1 LSRAPF
7 GPITAD
13 MSHDA
18 SPEELARRIVDLE
31 VGAAFQ
37 TRTIE
42 ALDAVVREFAARVE
56 SLERTVAELAAGN
69 RAPLGDP
76 QDEPPSWV

>member
-1 LSRAPF
+1 MSPDASREELLSR
-7 GPITAD
+7 
-13 MSHDA
+13 
-18 SPEELARRIVDLE
+18 IVELE

-37 TRTIE
+37 SRTIE

-56 SLERTVAELAAGN
+56 ALERSVAELSAGA
-69 RAPLGDP
+69 RPPLGDP